1 MTLGM
6 SDRSLEHGNGIV
18 DAESLSSP
26 TAIDDIH
33 VIQAECSNMIS
44 LLKSLQKEE
53 HDIQCQLEIL
63 AKEALLCGF
72 QNDVVEPPIPKKRT
86 KKLKEKE

>member
-1 MTLGM
+1 MKLDM
-6 SDRSLEHGNGIV
+6 SNRLLEQGNGLEN
-18 DAESLSSP
+18 AESPFSP

-33 VIQAECSNMIS
+33 IIQAECSNMIS

-72 QNDVVEPPIPKKRT
+72 QNDVPLGGGKIVP
-86 KKLKEKE
+86 